1 MTKLPHRRQF
11 LHLATGAAA
20 LSVLPRITRAQAY
33 PTRPVRIIVGYPAGG
48 TVDFY
53 ARLIGQWMSERL
65 GQPFVVENRPGATSN
80 IATEMV
86 VRAPADGHTLLMVS
100 SANALNATLFDKL
113 NFVFIRD
120 IAAVAGVSREPN
132 AIVVNPLVPAKTLP
146 EFIAYAKANPGK
158 IRIGSPGM
166 GTPAHVAGELFKMV
180 TGVDMLHVPYRGT
193 VPALTDLLSGLVDVY
208 FGAASGSIEHV
219 KVGKLRALATTGAAR
234 SEALPG
240 LPTVAE
246 LVPGFEAST
255 WFGLGAPKGTPIE
268 IVDRLN
274 KEVVAALSDP
284 KTRARFAEL
293 GSEPLTGTPTDFGK
307 LIADETEKWAR
318 VIRTANIKPE

>member
-1 MTKLPHRRQF
+1 MKRPHRRQF

-20 LSVLPRITRAQAY
+20 LPTLSRIAWAQTY
-33 PTRPVRIIVGYPAGG
+33 PTRSVRIVVGYPAGG

-100 SANALNATLFDKL
+100 SANALNATLYDKL
-113 NFVFIRD
+113 NFVFVRD
-120 IAAVAGVSREPN
+120 IVAVAGVSRESN
-132 AIVVNPLVPAKTLP
+132 AVVVNPLVPAKSVP
-146 EFIAYAKANPGK
+146 EFITYAKANPGK
-158 IRIGSPGM
+158 IRIASPGI
-166 GTPAHVAGELFKMV
+166 GTPAHVAGELFKM
-180 TGVDMLHVPYRGT
+180 TAGVDMLHVPYRGT
-193 VPALTDLLSGLVDVY
+193 VPALTDLLSGQADVY

-234 SEALPG
+234 SGVLPE
-240 LPTVAE
+240 LPAVAE
-246 LVPGFEAST
+246 YIPGFEAST
-255 WFGLGAPKGTPIE
+255 WFGLGAPKGTPVE
-268 IVDRLN
+268 IIDGLN

-293 GSEPLTGTPTDFGK
+293 GSEALIGSSADFGK
-307 LIADETEKWAR
+307 LISDETEKWGR
-318 VIRTANIKPE
+318 VIRAANIKPE